1 MSYTRKIIQQ
11 RPNLD
16 VDFYTPSQDVVDVLD
31 QYKTDGKI
39 INFDLNI
46 ESDNKLGKTMI
57 IEFDNEV
64 SFDEFMTET
73 LIIESAEK
81 RLEYCSQNL
90 ISTSLEG

>member
-16 VDFYTPSQDVVDVLD
+16 VDLYTPSQEVVDVLD
-31 QYKTDGKI
+31 QYKADGKI

-73 LIIESAEK
+73 LIIQSAEK
-81 RLEYCSQNL
+81 RLEYCTQNL

>member
-16 VDFYTPSQDVVDVLD
+16 VDFYTPSQEVVDVLD
-31 QYKTDGKI
+31 QYKADGKI

-73 LIIESAEK
+73 LIIQSAEK
-81 RLEYCSQNL
+81 RLEYCTQNL